1 MDKFLPESLERFYR
15 RHPWLML
22 ATVLALAV
30 LVTPILLFMG
40 QAPTVLYQTF

>member
-1 MDKFLPESLERFYR
+1 MDKVLLESLERFYR

-22 ATVLALAV
+22 ATVLMLAV
-30 LVTPILLFMG
+30 LVTPILLFIG